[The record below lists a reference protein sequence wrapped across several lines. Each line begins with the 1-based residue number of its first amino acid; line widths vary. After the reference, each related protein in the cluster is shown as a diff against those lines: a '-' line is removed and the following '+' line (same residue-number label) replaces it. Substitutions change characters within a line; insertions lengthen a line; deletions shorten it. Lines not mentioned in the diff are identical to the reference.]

1 MSCLREVLSARR
13 CTGAVWGIVLGIVL
27 YILTRPLLAVFG
39 EEEALLLRFARP
51 GDALSIGF
59 IHSVQKTRVIEN
71 HIINEQCDG
80 FVLKSTKYQSF
91 GVGLP
96 FLASEGNFRME
107 GDYFIMDD
115 FDRPFKEIVFRAG
128 VGTELTLTYHGKEYP
143 VYRQVPVGGRID
155 IKLGRL
161 YEILWQRLVL

>member
-1 MSCLREVLSARR
+1 MSARCR
-13 CTGAVWGIVLGIVL
+13 TGVVWGIALGVAL
-27 YILTRPLLAVFG
+27 YILTRPLLVVFG
-39 EEEALLLRFARP
+39 EEEALLLCFARP
-51 GDALSIGF
+51 GDALSIRF
-59 IHSVQKTRVIEN
+59 IHSVQKTSVIEN
-71 HIINEQCDG
+71 HIINDSCDG
-80 FVLKSTKYQSF
+80 FILKSTKYQSF

-96 FLASEGNFRME
+96 FLASEGNFRTE

-115 FDRPFKEIVFRAG
+115 LERPFKEIVFRAG
-128 VGTELTLTYHGKEYP
+128 IGTELTLIYRGKEYP